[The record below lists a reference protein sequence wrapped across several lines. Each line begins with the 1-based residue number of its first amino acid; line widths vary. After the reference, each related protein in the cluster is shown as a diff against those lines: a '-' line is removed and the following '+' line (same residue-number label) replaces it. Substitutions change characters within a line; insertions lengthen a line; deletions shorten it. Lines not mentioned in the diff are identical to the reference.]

1 MKTNGKLI
9 QAYQE
14 LEAAVKTGT
23 VEQKIL
29 FFKNKQVIEPVISP
43 FIETQKQL
51 NKTLENYQNSIS
63 ELYHEY
69 GEDFGKGYPEVP
81 MFEKN
86 EDGSYDKSKPN
97 PRFAEFK
104 EKLNKLNDSN
114 KELLDK
120 HKSET
125 ETFNSIMESEVQKAV
140 LDSMKFSVID
150 PTKHKISDDI
160 NIDALLEFG
169 IISIDDF
176 VSNPIKKKNK

>member
-23 VEQKIL
+23 VETKIL
-29 FFKNKQVIEPVISP
+29 FFKNKQVIEPVVYP

-51 NKTLENYQNSIS
+51 AKSLENYQKSIS
-63 ELYHEY
+63 ELYNEY

-81 MFEKN
+81 IYAKN
-86 EDGSYDKSKPN
+86 EDGSFDKSKPN

-104 EKLNKLNDSN
+104 EKLNKLGESN

-150 PTKHKISDDI
+150 PTKYKISDDI
-160 NIDALLEFG
+160 NIDALLEVG
-169 IISIDDF
+169 IIAIGDG
-176 VSNPIKKKNK
+176 VPEKKKK